1 MDGLLDYIKMVELSL
16 RSHHTNQNILKG
28 RVPLAG
34 IEPATNGLEVRYS
47 SAELQRFS
55 ISNGIRTRV
64 ATVKGWSPRPLD
76 HGDIVHL
83 EGLEP
88 SALCI

>member
-1 MDGLLDYIKMVELSL
+1 MVALSL
-16 RSHHTNQNILKG
+16 RLHHTKQSILKSKA
-28 RVPLAG
+28 PLAG

-47 SAELQRFS
+47 SAELQRYC
-55 ISNGIRTRV
+55 ISNGIRIRV
-64 ATVKGWSPRPLD
+64 AAVKGQSPRPLD
-76 HGDIVHL
+76 DGDLVHL

>member
-1 MDGLLDYIKMVELSL
+1 MVALNL
-16 RSHHTNQNILKG
+16 RSNHTNQNILKSK
-28 RVPLAG
+28 VPLAG

-47 SAELQRFS
+47 SAELQRCG

-76 HGDIVHL
+76 HGDIA
-83 EGLEP
+83 GLAGIDPATSELTVRH
-88 SALCI
+88 STI

>member
-1 MDGLLDYIKMVELSL
+1 MVVLSL
-16 RSHHTNQNILKG
+16 RLNHTNQNNLKSK
-28 RVPLAG
+28 VPLAG

-76 HGDIVHL
+76 HGDIVHQI
-83 EGLEP
+83 GLEP
-88 SALCI
+88 MITEL

>member
-1 MDGLLDYIKMVELSL
+1 MVESSL
-16 RSHHTNQNILKG
+16 GSNHTNQNILKS

-47 SAELQRFS
+47 SAELQRFG

-76 HGDIVHL
+76 HGDIVHQI
-83 EGLEP
+83 GLEP
-88 SALCI
+88 TITEL